1 MPPPSTFPTPTY
13 PDLKGKIAVVTGG
26 AQGIGAAIAQAFVQN
41 GLIVHIGDV
50 DDTRGSALMV
60 HLGPTAHY
68 SHADVTQEQQVADWI
83 KRVGSEHGVIDVLV
97 NNAAS
102 DRRIRLENLSTRE
115 WDELLALNLRSHF
128 LMARESLPYLHS
140 GSSIINL
147 GSVTYHVGYAELSGY
162 ISAKGGI
169 VGLTRG
175 LARELGARGIR
186 VNCLAPG
193 WTMTERQ
200 LRDHVTPETQEWVK
214 GVQCLPELLQPEE
227 IAQVALF
234 LASRASSAI
243 TGQIILADKGW
254 AHN

>member
-1 MPPPSTFPTPTY
+1 MPPPLSPIY
-13 PDLKGKIAVVTGG
+13 PDLQGKVAVVTGG
-26 AQGIGAAIAQAFVQN
+26 AQGIGAAIAEAFVQN
-41 GLIVHIGDV
+41 GMIVHFGDI
-50 DDTRGSALMV
+50 DDERGAALAAR
-60 HLGPTAHY
+60 LGPTAKY
-68 SHADVTQEQQVADWI
+68 SHADVTQAQQVAEWV
-83 KRVGSEHGVIDVLV
+83 KRIGAEHGTLDVLV

-128 LMARESLPYLHS
+128 LLARESLPYLRA

-162 ISAKGGI
+162 IASKGGI

-175 LARELGARGIR
+175 LARELGPRGVR

-200 LRDHVTPETQEWVK
+200 LRDHVTPETQAWVK
-214 GVQCLPELLQPEE
+214 GIQCLPELLQPEE
-227 IAQVALF
+227 IAHVALF
-234 LASRASSAI
+234 LASQASSAI

-254 AHN
+254 AHD

>member
-1 MPPPSTFPTPTY
+1 MPPLPSPTY
-13 PDLKGKIAVVTGG
+13 SDLKGKIAIVTGG
-26 AQGIGAAIAQAFVQN
+26 AQGIGAAIVEAFVQN
-41 GLIVHIGDV
+41 EMIVHFGDI
-50 DDTRGSALMV
+50 DDARGAALAAR
-60 HLGPTAHY
+60 LGPAAHY
-68 SHADVTQEQQVADWI
+68 NHADVTQEPQVADWV
-83 KRVGSEHGVIDVLV
+83 KRLGAKHGTLDVLV

-102 DRRIRLENLSTRE
+102 DPRIRLENLSTRE

-128 LMARESLPYLHS
+128 LLARESLPFLHA

-162 ISAKGGI
+162 IASKGGI

-175 LARELGARGIR
+175 LARELGPRGVR

-227 IAQVALF
+227 IAHVALF
-234 LASRASSAI
+234 LASHASSAI

-254 AHN
+254 AHD